1 MRVKNESALKLKKKN
16 KHVEIDIESLKE
28 SDKVE
33 SVSQDEEEQ

>member
-1 MRVKNESALKLKKKN
+1 MKLKIKN

-33 SVSQDEEEQ
+33 SVSQDEEEGEQ